1 MRSILAV
8 IFTSFLLNVQA
19 QLDQAYY
26 GTYLNE
32 DATEA
37 FTIYYLDELSEHC
50 FLVDYEKEVSE
61 TEVTIESGYGY
72 CDEND
77 GSKAFFYL
85 ESFVNP
91 INVEFYFD
99 EYGMLYM
106 SVRFPN
112 KTDNEIFYF
121 EGDIYESDSDEI
133 IFERPDGTQLVLFPT
148 ENDEVGFA
156 VSGVLTDVCDKN
168 EITGVLVPTDETLT
182 AFLYTDSQG
191 CELKINF
198 YDQGAIIAEKNC
210 GMYRTKSCP
219 DWSGTFYFAE

>member
-1 MRSILAV
+1 MRSFLTV
-8 IFTSFLLNVQA
+8 LFTTLFLGVQA
-19 QLDQAYY
+19 QLDQVYY
-26 GTYLNE
+26 GTYFNE
-32 DATEA
+32 DATAA

-50 FLVDYEKEVSE
+50 FLVDYEKQVNE

-77 GSKAFFYL
+77 GAKAFFYL

-99 EYGMLYM
+99 EYGMLIM
-106 SVRFPN
+106 SVRFPDR
-112 KTDNEIFYF
+112 TDNELFYF
-121 EGDIYESDSDEI
+121 EGEVYDSGSEEI
-133 IFERPDGTQLVLFPT
+133 IFERQDGTVLVLFPT

-156 VSGVLTDVCDKN
+156 FSGMLNEVCDRN
-168 EITGVLVPTDETLT
+168 ELTGVLVPTDETLT
-182 AFLYTDSQG
+182 AFLYTDVEG

-198 YDQGAIIAEKNC
+198 YDQGAIVTEKNC
-210 GMYRTKSCP
+210 GRYRATACT